1 MHSPAY
7 FVPKGGHPPQ
17 TDLLSGRAVF
27 TEAYAVI
34 PAGVMRDIVTSAL
47 PFWNETRVWIVA
59 RPLSGFAETFS
70 QYIMEVGP
78 GGGSEQPEPDPNAEA
93 VLFVVSGDL
102 ALTLSGRE
110 HRMKAGGYAYIP
122 PATPWALRNQGSAP
136 VTFHWIRKFYE
147 MVPGVQPPAASFTN
161 EGEICP
167 LPRPS
172 T

>member
-7 FVPKGGHPPQ
+7 FVPRGGHPPQ

-34 PAGVMRDIVTSAL
+34 PGSVMRDIVASAL
-47 PFWNETRVWIVA
+47 PFWNETRAWILA

-102 ALTLSGRE
+102 VLTLSGSE
-110 HRMKAGGYAYIP
+110 HRMKVGGYAYI
-122 PATPWALRNQGSAP
+122 R
-136 VTFHWIRKFYE
+136 R
-147 MVPGVQPPAASFTN
+147 
-161 EGEICP
+161 P
-167 LPRPS
+167 LPGRYAMRARSPS
-172 T
+172 PSIGFANPMRRSVECSHPMLS